1 MGQNFNIDPKLVDE
15 LAKSIKTEKDLAA
28 LSKHLLKLT
37 VERAMDAEM
46 DEHLGY
52 EKHSCKGK
60 NSGNS
65 RNGYT
70 PKKLKGNFGE
80 RLLF

>member
-1 MGQNFNIDPKLVDE
+1 VILE
-15 LAKSIKTEKDLAA
+15 L
-28 LSKHLLKLT
+28 
-37 VERAMDAEM
+37 

-52 EKHSCKGK
+52 EKHSPEGK
-60 NSGNS
+60 NTGNS

-80 RLLF
+80 IDIITLVIAIAALSRKLLVKVKRELLTLINKFLRCTPKV